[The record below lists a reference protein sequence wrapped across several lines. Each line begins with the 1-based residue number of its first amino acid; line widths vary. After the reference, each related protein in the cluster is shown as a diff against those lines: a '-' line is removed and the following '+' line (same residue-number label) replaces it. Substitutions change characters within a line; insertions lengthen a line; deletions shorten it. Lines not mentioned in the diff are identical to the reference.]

1 MTFSHSNSY
10 SEGDILEI
18 VARVF
23 AAPDDSRLR
32 VGIGD
37 DAAVVAGFGQQVITT
52 DVAVEDVH
60 FSKRWSNPFDIGRKA
75 TAANI
80 ADVLAMGAKPE
91 YLVVALT
98 LTGDEELGRIEE
110 LAKGIK
116 FEADQTG
123 TLVVGG
129 DVARG
134 KVISIAITAI
144 GSVEHPILRSGA
156 QIGDGIYISSLPGWS
171 AAGLHLLTNEVEA
184 THAVSAMA
192 LNEFRAPSLDYG
204 VNFKSAHALCD
215 TSDALL
221 ISAQSISQASGV
233 ALHFDRSAIE
243 LAYEFKEL
251 ALLAQSVGVDV
262 FDWVLGG
269 GEDHVFLATGID
281 LPGIR
286 IGDVKEGSGVHGIE
300 MKKAPQ
306 MWRHFQ

>member
-1 MTFSHSNSY
+1 MAFSEAELLAVVGSIF
-10 SEGDILEI
+10 ETEPADGVL
-18 VARVF
+18 
-23 AAPDDSRLR
+23 

-37 DAAVVAGFGQQVITT
+37 DAAVVRGSAHQVITT

-60 FSKRWSNPFDIGRKA
+60 FSKRWSNAFDIGRKV

-80 ADVLAMGAKPE
+80 ADVLAMGATPQ

-98 LTGDEELGRIEE
+98 LVGDEGLERVAE
-110 LAKGIK
+110 LASGIK
-116 FEADQTG
+116 AEADKTG
-123 TLVVGG
+123 ARVVGG
-129 DVARG
+129 DIARADA
-134 KVISIAITAI
+134 ISIAITAI
-144 GSVEHPILRSGA
+144 GSVELAITRSGA
-156 QIGDGIYISSLPGWS
+156 QVGDGVFISSLTGWS
-171 AAGLHLLTNEVEA
+171 AAGLHLLTHEVEPV
-184 THAVSAMA
+184 HAVHAMA

-204 VNFKSAHALCD
+204 IDYSRAHALTD

-221 ISAQSISQASGV
+221 ISCQSVADASGV
-233 ALHFDRSAIE
+233 NLHIDPVLLES
-243 LAYEFKEL
+243 AYEFTEL

-262 FDWVLGG
+262 FEWILGG

-286 IGDVKEGSGVHGIE
+286 IGEVRQGGGVTGLE

>member
-1 MTFSHSNSY
+1 MAFSEAELLAVVGSIFESDA
-10 SEGDILEI
+10 SDGVL
-18 VARVF
+18 
-23 AAPDDSRLR
+23 

-37 DAAVVAGFGQQVITT
+37 DAAVVQGSARQVITT

-60 FSKRWSNPFDIGRKA
+60 FSKRWSNAFDIGRKV

-80 ADVLAMGAKPE
+80 ADVLAMGATPQ

-98 LTGDEELGRIEE
+98 LVGDEGLERVAE
-110 LAKGIK
+110 LARGIK
-116 FEADQTG
+116 AEADKTG
-123 TLVVGG
+123 ARVVGG
-129 DVARG
+129 DIARG
-134 KVISIAITAI
+134 DAISIAITAI
-144 GSVEHPILRSGA
+144 GSVDHAITRSGA
-156 QIGDGIYISSLPGWS
+156 QVGDGVFISSLTGWS
-171 AAGLHLLTNEVEA
+171 AAGLHLLTHEIEPV
-184 THAVSAMA
+184 HAVHAMA

-204 VNFKSAHALCD
+204 IDFSRAHALTD

-221 ISAQSISQASGV
+221 ISCQSVADASGV
-233 ALHFDRSAIE
+233 NLHIDPVLLES
-243 LAYEFKEL
+243 AYEFTEL

-262 FDWVLGG
+262 FEWILGG

-286 IGDVKEGSGVHGIE
+286 IGEIRQGSGVTGLE

>member
-1 MTFSHSNSY
+1 MAFSEAELLAVVGSIFESDA
-10 SEGDILEI
+10 SDGVL
-18 VARVF
+18 
-23 AAPDDSRLR
+23 

-37 DAAVVAGFGQQVITT
+37 DAAVVRGSAHQVITT

-60 FSKRWSNPFDIGRKA
+60 FSKRWSNAFDIGRKV

-80 ADVLAMGAKPE
+80 ADVLAMGATPQ

-98 LTGDEELGRIEE
+98 LVGDEGLERVAE
-110 LAKGIK
+110 LASGIK
-116 FEADQTG
+116 AEADKTG
-123 TLVVGG
+123 ACVVGG
-129 DVARG
+129 DIARG
-134 KVISIAITAI
+134 DAISIAITAI
-144 GSVEHPILRSGA
+144 GSVDHAITRSGA
-156 QIGDGIYISSLPGWS
+156 QVGDGVFISSLTGWS
-171 AAGLHLLTNEVEA
+171 AAGLHLLTHEIEPV
-184 THAVSAMA
+184 HAVHAMA

-204 VNFKSAHALCD
+204 IDFSRAHALTD

-221 ISAQSISQASGV
+221 ISCQSVSDASGV
-233 ALHFDRSAIE
+233 NLHIDPALLESS
-243 LAYEFKEL
+243 YEFTEL

-262 FDWVLGG
+262 FEWILGG

-286 IGDVKEGSGVHGIE
+286 IGEVRQGSGVTGLE

>member
-23 AAPDDSRLR
+23 AAPGDSRLR

-37 DAAVVAGFGQQVITT
+37 DAAVVAGFAQQVITT

-60 FSKRWSNPFDIGRKA
+60 FSRRWSNPFDIGRKA

-110 LAKGIK
+110 LARGIK

-156 QIGDGIYISSLPGWS
+156 KAGDGIYISSLPGWS
-171 AAGLHLLTNEVEA
+171 AAGLHLLTNDVEA

-233 ALHFDRSAIE
+233 AFHLDRSAIE
-243 LAYEFKEL
+243 SAYEFKEL

-300 MKKAPQ
+300 MKKAPKI
-306 MWRHFQ
+306 WRHFQ